1 MLICD
6 PGMMTKTDDDDGDEL
21 CPIQQQD
28 MFVAKITMLDAII
41 RKIIYV
47 ITDLF

>member
-1 MLICD
+1 MM
-6 PGMMTKTDDDDGDEL
+6 MMTMMMMVI
-21 CPIQQQD
+21 CPIKQKN